1 MTIDP
6 TGPATTSTPAQAGS
20 ASALNRLA
28 DLTDADRA
36 ALGGH
41 RLYDGWATATPH
53 LTDAATKRTRKLVDS
68 LEAAIANSGL
78 QNGGTI
84 SFHHHFR
91 EGDACL
97 LLVVDT
103 LARMGFE
110 DLTLAGS
117 SLNSCHAR
125 LVDHIRSGVIARIY
139 TSGMRGGLAK
149 EISSG
154 LMDEPINIH
163 SHGGRVALIQS
174 GELKV
179 DVAFLGVPACD
190 AMGNAN
196 GVTGRSRCGS
206 LGYAEVDAEH
216 AGCVVLLTEEI
227 VPYPHMPASITQ
239 NQVDMIVRVD
249 TVGDPAKI
257 SVGAAR
263 ITSNP
268 RELLIA
274 RHAADVIEHSGYF
287 TDGFSMQTGSGA
299 SATAATRFLESRL
312 RRHGVTA
319 GFALGGITAGI
330 VDLHEKGLIDKILD
344 VQSFDTVAGR
354 SLADNPG
361 HREISAD
368 EYASPLGKGAA
379 VDDLDLVILSA
390 LEIDLNFNV
399 NVVTGSDGVMMGASG
414 GHCDTAAGANL
425 SIIVGPLIRGRIP
438 TVVSRV
444 TTLVTPGENVGVL
457 VTDHG
462 IAVHPSRPEVRDRL
476 VAAGL
481 PVTTIEE
488 LHARATSIAGT
499 PAPIEFDDRIV
510 GLIRYRDGSVIDVV
524 RQVAGGRR

>member
-1 MTIDP
+1 MT
-6 TGPATTSTPAQAGS
+6 ATSTLSSGMGGRGQGS
-20 ASALNRLA
+20 SSRDRLA
-28 DLTDADRA
+28 GLGEADRT

-41 RLYDGWATATPH
+41 RLFEGWAAATPH
-53 LTDAATKRTRKLVDS
+53 LTDPATKRSRKVRDS
-68 LEAAIANSGL
+68 LEAAIAESGL
-78 QNGGTI
+78 VDGGTI

-97 LLVVDT
+97 LLTLDT
-103 LARMGFE
+103 LARMGFK

-117 SLNSCHAR
+117 SLNSCHAG
-125 LVDHIRSGVIARIY
+125 LVEHIRNGVIARIY
-139 TSGMRGGLAK
+139 TSGMRGELARQ
-149 EISSG
+149 ISGG

-163 SHGGRVALIQS
+163 SHGGRVALMQA
-174 GELKV
+174 GELQV

-190 AMGNAN
+190 VMGNAD

-206 LGYAEVDAEH
+206 LGYAKVDAGR

-227 VPYPHMPASITQ
+227 ADYPHLPASLTQ
-239 NQVDMIVRVD
+239 DQVDMIVTVD
-249 TVGDPAKI
+249 TIGDPAKI

-312 RRHGVTA
+312 RRRGVTA

-330 VDLHEKGLIDKILD
+330 VDLHEKGLIERILD
-344 VQSFDTVAGR
+344 VQSFDTVAAR
-354 SLADNPG
+354 SLAENPR

-379 VDDLDLVILSA
+379 VDALDLVILSA
-390 LEIDLNFNV
+390 LEIDLDFNV

-438 TVVSRV
+438 TVVPRV

-462 IAVHPSRPEVRDRL
+462 IAVHPSRPEVRERL
-476 VAAGL
+476 LAAGL

-488 LHARATSIAGT
+488 LHARATAIAGV

-524 RQVAGGRR
+524 RQVAGGTVR